1 MSSPRAHDASFA
13 DTMPSDLDL
22 DVEAER
28 VVGPLHGY
36 HVACYSVPADDGFYA
51 YAKVYTEPLSCVW
64 NTPSPVA
71 KYAAGP
77 FATGDLAIEAVVQ
90 KCDVEAVVQKC
101 DVDLRQRVSK
111 ANRLTRWLARGAGRG
126 CAQS

>member
-1 MSSPRAHDASFA
+1 MDSTRTDGASFT

-36 HVACYSVPADDGFYA
+36 HVACYSVPADGVFYA
-51 YAKVYTEPLSCVW
+51 YAKVSTEPLTCVW

-77 FATGDLAIEAVVQ
+77 FATGELAIEAVVQ
-90 KCDVEAVVQKC
+90 KCDI
-101 DVDLRQRVSK
+101 DLRQRVSK
-111 ANRLTRWLARGAGRG
+111 ANRLMRWLVRGVGRGAGK
-126 CAQS
+126 S

>member
-1 MSSPRAHDASFA
+1 MSSPRAHGASFT

-90 KCDVEAVVQKC
+90 KCDL
-101 DVDLRQRVSK
+101 DLRQRVSK
-111 ANRLTRWLARGAGRG
+111 ANRLMRWLVRGVGRG
-126 CAQS
+126 PAQS